1 MKQKNSYSVQL
12 MHAVGFVGSGTS
24 CAEVSSGWTSVDCAF
39 ENTDHRDDTR
49 QFWSRMNSSLCT
61 KINKRHTK
69 ATIVELEFDYHLLD

>member
-49 QFWSRMNSSLCT
+49 QFWSRM
-61 KINKRHTK
+61 
-69 ATIVELEFDYHLLD
+69 